1 MKKFI
6 AKYLLYIY
14 LNFIIDEF
22 EDFYKDWAKPIAKI
36 IIFIRSVLMWILSI
50 LLFPM
55 FLIGMVID
63 NSDIKKRIIEL
74 EKELYK

>member
-22 EDFYKDWAKPIAKI
+22 EDFYKDWAKTIAKI

>member
-22 EDFYKDWAKPIAKI
+22 EDVYKDWAKPIAKI
-36 IIFIRSVLMWILSI
+36 IISIRAVLMWILSI

-55 FLIGMVID
+55 FLIGMIID
-63 NSDIKKRIIEL
+63 NSDIKRKIVEL